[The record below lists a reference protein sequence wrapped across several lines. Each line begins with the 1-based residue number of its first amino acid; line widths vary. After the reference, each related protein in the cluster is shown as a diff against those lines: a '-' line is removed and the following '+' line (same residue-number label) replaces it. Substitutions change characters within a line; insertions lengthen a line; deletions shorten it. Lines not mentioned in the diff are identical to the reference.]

1 MVGMEFAY
9 PPGINE
15 SIDFSLLHELH
26 DMNSE
31 MSIHLTPETVDST
44 NIIWWCFSDML
55 VSW

>member
-31 MSIHLTPETVDST
+31 MSIHLTPEMVDST

-55 VSW
+55 VS